1 MTVVG
6 GDDGD
11 HLATRERGVLRA
23 LMRIAT
29 PFGAHSSRAAPSAET
44 RPHLRRNFT
53 LGVISG
59 VAYNLYLATLS
70 TQLVMTWFLSELT
83 DSNLLIS
90 LLLPIEI
97 GSWYFL
103 QLVLLGYV
111 QRRARALPM
120 YQAMAAIRVAA
131 MALLS
136 LATFV
141 LDRPTPLTV
150 AFMSTFAISSVA
162 AGISALPFLQVVM
175 KTIPPRKRGMYFGWR
190 RFAGGLLGLAGA
202 ALVRAVLAPDFALA
216 FPDNYGLLFA
226 AGCLITLV
234 MVGTFSLVLEPAE
247 QGDPGGSATT
257 QPLGDGLR
265 QALRDG
271 NYRRY
276 LGLRVALA
284 VASYSLPF
292 YAVYARRTLQ
302 ATGDRL
308 GTYLMGA
315 TLAGVLSN
323 LLLGGMGDRR
333 GNRLLVRVAAVTA
346 VLPPAAALSLAHVGE
361 TALDP
366 GVLFTLVFVLQGLHE
381 TAHSIG
387 SNNYLLELGGSKERV
402 TYVSLAHGAVGL
414 AILGSPLGGAMVD
427 RMGLES
433 LFTLSLV
440 GGLVAL
446 VLSLGLGEPR
456 MDGQRGG

>member
-1 MTVVG
+1 
-6 GDDGD
+6 
-11 HLATRERGVLRA
+11 
-23 LMRIAT
+23 MRIAI
-29 PFGAHSSRAAPSAET
+29 PFGAERSRAASSGGAW
-44 RPHLRRNFT
+44 PHLRRNFT
-53 LGVISG
+53 LGVVSG

-103 QLVLLGYV
+103 QLLLSGTV
-111 QRRARALPM
+111 QRRARALPI
-120 YQAMAAIRVAA
+120 YQAMAGIRVAA
-131 MALLS
+131 TALLS
-136 LATFV
+136 VAAFV
-141 LDRPTPLTV
+141 LDRPVPLLIAFLSLFTV
-150 AFMSTFAISSVA
+150 NSLA
-162 AGISALPFLQVVM
+162 AGITGLPFLKVVV
-175 KTIPPRKRGMYFGWR
+175 KTIPPRRRGMYFGWR
-190 RFAGGLLGLAGA
+190 RFAGGLLGLMGA
-202 ALVRAVLAPDFALA
+202 ALVRAVLAPDFALG

-226 AGCLITLV
+226 AGCLITVV
-234 MVGTFSLVLEPAE
+234 MVGTFSLVVEPEAQRE
-247 QGDPGGSATT
+247 TAGSVTAKPVRDT
-257 QPLGDGLR
+257 LR
-265 QALRDG
+265 QALRDS

-284 VASYSLPF
+284 VTSYSLPF
-292 YAVYARRTLQ
+292 YAVYARRTLKV
-302 ATGDRL
+302 TGDRL

-333 GNRLLVRVAAVTA
+333 GNRLLVRLAALTA

-361 TALDP
+361 TVLDP

-387 SNNYLLELGGSKERV
+387 SNNYLLELGSSKARM

-414 AILGSPLGGAMVD
+414 AILGSPLGGAVVD
-427 RMGLES
+427 RMGLET
-433 LFTLSLV
+433 LFTVSLV

-446 VLSLGLGEPR
+446 ALSLGLREPR
-456 MDGQRGG
+456 RDG